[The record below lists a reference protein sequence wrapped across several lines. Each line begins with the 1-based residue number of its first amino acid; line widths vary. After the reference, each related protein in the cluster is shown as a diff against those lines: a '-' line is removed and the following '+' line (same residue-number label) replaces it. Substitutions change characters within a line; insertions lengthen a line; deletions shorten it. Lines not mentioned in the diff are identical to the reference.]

1 MYSVVNRLARI
12 MAMTGG
18 LVLMALVILTCVSI
32 TGRVLNGFL
41 HLDWVET
48 LSGGAAR
55 WLIDAGVGPVNGDF
69 EILEAGVAFAI
80 FSFLPICQLYGA
92 HATVDVFTSF
102 LSERANRVI
111 AAVWEVVLAGA
122 IVLISWRLFEGFLDR
137 YENGQTSWLLQFPLW
152 WSYLA
157 SWIASA
163 VAAIVG
169 VYCAV
174 ARIGESLTGRPILPA
189 GGTVE

>member
-1 MYSVVNRLARI
+1 MYGMVNRLARI
-12 MAMTGG
+12 MALTGG
-18 LVLMALVILTCVSI
+18 VMLMALVIMTCVSI
-32 TGRVLNGFL
+32 AGRVTNGVL
-41 HLDWVET
+41 HADWVEAVA
-48 LSGGAAR
+48 GGAAR

-102 LSERANRVI
+102 LSDRANRVI
-111 AAVWEVVLAGA
+111 AAFWEVVLTGA
-122 IVLISWRLFEGFLDR
+122 IILISWRLFEGFLDR
-137 YENGQTSWLLQFPLW
+137 YENGQTSWLLQFPMW

-163 VAAIVG
+163 VAAAVG
-169 VYCAV
+169 LYCAA
-174 ARIGESLTGRPILPA
+174 ARVGESLTGRRILPA